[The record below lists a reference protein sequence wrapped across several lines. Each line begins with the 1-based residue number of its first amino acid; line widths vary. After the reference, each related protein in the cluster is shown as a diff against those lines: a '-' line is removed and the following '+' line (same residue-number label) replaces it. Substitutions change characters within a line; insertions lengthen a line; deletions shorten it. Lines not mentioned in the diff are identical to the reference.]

1 MVEHRLGGR
10 AGAVRPAYR
19 FVWVE
24 DGEPA
29 AGGQWFAFS
38 ADGLPDPV
46 SLNDVVAA
54 WREGTADQDPL
65 PVHVAAVFS
74 VVEAV
79 GDLED
84 RLFPDVA
91 RRVEQALV
99 HAGTGAAEIDGD
111 SPEGELVRRAAE
123 ALEKLAAD
131 LAELVEEQLDEGGS
145 LATLPP
151 DSTRALCQST
161 QAAWRLR
168 RLIDPP
174 GPLYL

>member
-1 MVEHRLGGR
+1 MAEDNPHRAR
-10 AGAVRPAYR
+10 SDEVVHR

-24 DGEPA
+24 VDDPV
-29 AGGQWFAFS
+29 AGGQWLAFET
-38 ADGLPDPV
+38 DGTPRPV
-46 SLNDVVAA
+46 ALNDVVLA
-54 WREGTADQDPL
+54 WRDGRGEEDPL
-65 PVHVAAVFS
+65 PVHVHAMFTVIDAA
-74 VVEAV
+74 

-91 RRVEQALV
+91 RRVERALV
-99 HAGTGAAEIDGD
+99 RAGAGAAEVDAD
-111 SPEGELVRRAAE
+111 SSEGEQVRRAAE

-151 DSTRALCQST
+151 DSTRALCQAM
-161 QAAWRLR
+161 QAGWRLR